1 MIHQEPMQTAPEET
15 PVSTCCHHWVI
26 EPANGPIS
34 RGVCQRC
41 NESREFK
48 NSVVDIEREF
58 HYTSPSA
65 KADQSGR
72 PGEVEE

>member
-34 RGVCQRC
+34 QGVCQRC

>member
-58 HYTSPSA
+58 HYTSPSG

-72 PGEVEE
+72 PGGIEE